1 MQTLNGN
8 NPDSNVLHP
17 SRGNT
22 NNPIPPPSDPIQ
34 LTDHPPIPSRRTP
47 KRTHPS
53 PTPTQIPIHVP
64 QRNTQNGALSTPSPM
79 EKSTVKATQLIS
91 IPSASITAVGSYRNS
106 VFVSV
111 YGDRLFVY
119 TLKSGTELKDP
130 ASF

>member
-34 LTDHPPIPSRRTP
+34 LTDHPPTPSRS
-47 KRTHPS
+47 THNPT
-53 PTPTQIPIHVP
+53 PTPTQIPLHVP
-64 QRNTQNGALSTPSPM
+64 QRNTQNGALPTPTPM

-111 YGDRLFVY
+111 YGDRLFVF
-119 TLKSGTELKDP
+119 TLKSGTELEDP